1 MTDRNIELSRR
12 KILGAAGAIGI
23 AGAGAG
29 MGTSALFSDEE
40 SFTNNSIEAGTL
52 DLVIDYVT
60 TVTQDGVSTGS
71 TTNDGTIQGGVSGEY
86 QIADA
91 KPGDSGFLAFCPKIV
106 DNPGWLFV
114 GSAEGVTD
122 YENGQT
128 EPEEDVDP
136 SDGGNLDNG
145 TNDGEGAGELSE
157 AIQVDLEYCE
167 VASNVDEPS
176 GPDDYSTIREFNNPD
191 DYTLADLFK
200 ELESGFLL
208 DGDADPANGTTEFPS
223 SPDQDT
229 QNGPCLCI
237 SWELPAE
244 VGNEVQSDAV
254 EFDITFAARQW
265 RNNPN
270 PENPFA
276 DTTVY
281 PGNSIQSAID
291 SADDDKVI
299 SVFGGSFGDG
309 SEYSEALSIDKSL
322 TLARAS
328 AEQPTINA
336 GPTHDSTG
344 DTSENTN
351 TGSAVSIETSG
362 VTIDGFEINNPDG
375 LLGIKVQPDVDNVT
389 ICNNTVRDIG
399 PTEFLGVAGIN
410 VGNGSHQNIRI
421 VGNVVENLRQEIGEA
436 SQFGPTV
443 NGILFD
449 ADTSS
454 DTLTNA
460 TVANNIISGLESDY
474 APLGIVLQHNVNNV
488 AIENNEISDV
498 TAAHSLDSDDTDDNQ
513 GEFTTFAQGINIAS
527 GSTANLRI
535 TGNVIAESVTSE
547 DGFWGEA
554 IKIDGN
560 DVSGISIS
568 QNDLLSPF
576 GITNAA
582 SGTVDA
588 ENNYWNSS
596 TGPNTNQ
603 NQSSDPT
610 LDVRPS
616 TASVA
621 LGPIDADPF
630 LTSSIQ

>member
-86 QIADA
+86 QIVDA

-136 SDGGNLDNG
+136 SGGGNLNNG

-157 AIQVDLEYCE
+157 AIQVDVEYCE
-167 VASNVDEPS
+167 VASGVDEPS
-176 GPDDYSTIREFNNPD
+176 GPDDYNTIREFNNPA

-208 DGDADPANGTTEFPS
+208 DGKPNVGAGDPSGTQEYPS
-223 SPDQDT
+223 SPDQST

-265 RNNPN
+265 RNNSN
-270 PENPFA
+270 PENPIA
-276 DTTVY
+276 DTTTVW
-281 PGNSIQSAID
+281 PG
-291 SADDDKVI
+291 DDLANVVSNAVNDEII

-309 SEYSEALSIDKSL
+309 SDYDGNFDIDESGV

-328 AEQPTINA
+328 AERPVINGQDGFA
-336 GPTHDSTG
+336 
-344 DTSENTN
+344 
-351 TGSAVSIETSG
+351 IG
-362 VTIDGFEINNPDG
+362 VNASDVTVDGFEIRNPGTQGTASPGSPGGIGGVDVNSGNTNVCVQNNV
-375 LLGIKVQPDVDNVT
+375 IT
-389 ICNNTVRDIG
+389 DIG
-399 PTEFLGVAGIN
+399 TGDDDANPIGVLASDGTSGIR
-410 VGNGSHQNIRI
+410 V
-421 VGNVVENLRQEIGEA
+421 
-436 SQFGPTV
+436 
-443 NGILFD
+443 
-449 ADTSS
+449 
-454 DTLTNA
+454 
-460 TVANNIISGLESDY
+460 Y
-474 APLGIVLQHNVNNV
+474 
-488 AIENNEISDV
+488 NNEISDLEGTDEDQGQVQGVLINESGTQITDAEVSNNTITGLLDTRSTNAIRFNGDVAGEISDNDISDLNTEGTIPGSGGDPGGFTQVIALQQGGGSATGPSNV
-498 TAAHSLDSDDTDDNQ
+498 TIRGNDISDIETTTPDN
-513 GEFTTFAQGINIAS
+513 FAPSFHVILG
-527 GSTANLRI
+527 GSTDGTTVSIDSNDFSGDSQDDEVYVGDGTGALDLNEVLSDNSFTPAGSI
-535 TGNVIAESVTSE
+535 SGNVI
-547 DGFWGEA
+547 
-554 IKIDGN
+554 
-560 DVSGISIS
+560 
-568 QNDLLSPF
+568 
-576 GITNAA
+576 
-582 SGTVDA
+582 
-588 ENNYWNSS
+588 
-596 TGPNTNQ
+596 
-603 NQSSDPT
+603 
-610 LDVRPS
+610 VR
-616 TASVA
+616 
-621 LGPIDADPF
+621 
-630 LTSSIQ
+630 Q